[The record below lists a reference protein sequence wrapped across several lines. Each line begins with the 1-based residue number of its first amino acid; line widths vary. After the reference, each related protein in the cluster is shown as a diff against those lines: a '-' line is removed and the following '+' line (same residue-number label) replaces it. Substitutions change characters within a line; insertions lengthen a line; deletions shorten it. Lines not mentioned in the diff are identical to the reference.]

1 MDQVSRRNFLAVTAS
16 SALASSPPASAAGSR
31 AAAHARIIGANDR
44 IHIGVIGCGG
54 MANGHM
60 RALNRMK
67 DTQNVEITAV
77 SDVFAKRLEAAAQ
90 LTGGKPFKDYRR
102 LLESKEIDYVLI
114 ATPEHWHA
122 QMTLDAADAGKHIYC
137 EKPMTYSIEEAKKVV
152 AKVKATGVKMQVGV
166 QGMSDESY
174 EIAHQY
180 VKEGT
185 LGKVVL
191 AQIDYSRNYKGD
203 FWLYPEDPDARPGE
217 NLDWNAFLG
226 PARKRPWDPERFFS
240 WRRFWDYSG
249 GIASDLF
256 VHRITRI
263 IKALG
268 LTFPERVVATGGKF
282 FYTQG
287 KAEIPDTFNVLL
299 DYPEGVTVQLI
310 STMANDTAVDHLL
323 RGNRATLQFTRTG
336 FTITPQNLYASSM
349 QPITYTKKG
358 AEDISLHHINLQNA
372 IRNNEPLKCD
382 CMLGYYGV
390 VAARMS
396 VESYRRRKYLAWDRL
411 KERVVYA

>member
-1 MDQVSRRNFLAVTAS
+1 MDQVSRRSFLATTAATGS
-16 SALASSPPASAAGSR
+16 VAAMTGSAAAYTR
-31 AAAHARIIGANDR
+31 VIGANDR
-44 IHIGVIGCGG
+44 LRIGVIGCGG

-67 DTQNVEITAV
+67 EEQNIEVAAV
-77 SDVFAKRLEAAAQ
+77 SDIFTKRLDAAAQ
-90 LTGGKPFKDYRR
+90 LTGGKPYKEYRR
-102 LLESKEIDYVLI
+102 LLENKDIDYVLV

-122 QMTLDAADAGKHIYC
+122 QMTIDAADAGKHVYC
-137 EKPMTYSIEEAKKVV
+137 EKPMTYTIEEAKKVV
-152 AKVKATGVKMQVGV
+152 AKVKATGIKMQVGV
-166 QGMSDESY
+166 QGMSDDSY
-174 EIAHQY
+174 ETAHQY
-180 VKEGT
+180 VKDGT

-203 FWLYPEDPDARPGE
+203 FWLYPEDPGARPGE

-256 VHRITRI
+256 VHRVTRI

-282 FYTQG
+282 FYTEG
-287 KAEIPDTFNVLL
+287 KAEIPDTFNMLL
-299 DYPEGVTVQLI
+299 DYPEGVTVQLV
-310 STMANDTAVDHLL
+310 SSMANDTPVDHLL
-323 RGNRATLQFTRTG
+323 RGNKATLQFTRTG
-336 FTITPQNLYASSM
+336 FTITPQSIHADSVK
-349 QPITYTKKG
+349 PVTHTRKG
-358 AEDISLHHINLQNA
+358 GEDIALHHINLQNA
-372 IRNNEPLKCD
+372 IRKNEPLKCD

-390 VAARMS
+390 VAARMG
-396 VESYRRRKYLAWDRL
+396 VESYRRRKYLAWDKAR
-411 KERVVYA
+411 ERVVHA